1 VYHQAEYS
9 VIQAGSQLVDSESLR
24 KSRLK
29 KASGNKSLEEMKGEN
44 IRVVRISGA
53 PICIQG
59 FVGGKRLEKEAV
71 LQSKVSVSDD
81 SDSRRI
87 RQSYGKRTTVVTRNE
102 THFGRTAFSF
112 VVLLTFGRRDA

>member
-1 VYHQAEYS
+1 
-9 VIQAGSQLVDSESLR
+9 
-24 KSRLK
+24 
-29 KASGNKSLEEMKGEN
+29 MKGEN

-71 LQSKVSVSDD
+71 LQSTVSVSDD

-112 VVLLTFGRRDA
+112 VVLLNFGRGDA